1 MSMFQLALQN
11 VKSSMKN
18 CLTLILSLAF
28 TILVFLNFQNIVFS
42 DVLAVLGRHNQEYT
56 NILVETISVVLGCF
70 MFFFTGYATNVFL
83 TRRKKEIGIY
93 IFMGLGNEKIGR
105 LYMIEMTLV
114 GLATLFAGTGSGILF
129 TQLFQMIL
137 LSISDISVD
146 IGFHFSWQSLLITCA
161 FFLTIYLFYVCKG
174 YVNIVRSSVLSLVS
188 ASRRNEY
195 VNTRCGI
202 LVFKA
207 VLGAGLT
214 GAGYYLA
221 IRKGGQEVMAN
232 VLMATILVICGV
244 YFLFGGFL
252 PLCFQ
257 GLAAKKTFLYRR
269 QRCLW
274 VSQLIFRMKKNYRTY
289 AMVCVL
295 MICSVTALSTS
306 FAMKLR
312 YDNIIHFRNTYTYQ
326 LLSDQPD
333 LDKKAEKAIE
343 AQNDI
348 SFHTKIRMLSI
359 MEAESEN
366 SYALV
371 PYSGL
376 KQLAEDA
383 GLEFDADTLQDDET
397 VKLEHLYLLSLLTD
411 RTDITVTMHGKDYRQ
426 VTAVNVPY
434 LGYLQESMTFYLV
447 SDREFERLTP
457 SGTTLYIYSYRIKD
471 IYNFRASL
479 KELDTLVSDTPQNY
493 TGRIVSDPQSSDIEW
508 IRIFY
513 SLGIFMF
520 LVFVM
525 AGGCILLMKIIN
537 DAYEEQARYSVLQ
550 KMGFDYKTLK
560 KSVSMELSMAY
571 LLPFLIMIVSSYFSV
586 HALENMMYTSLLSV
600 WLVSTGVIFVL
611 FFFCYRIS
619 VRIYLGNAMPYG
631 RKLYG

>member
-1 MSMFQLALQN
+1 
-11 VKSSMKN
+11 
-18 CLTLILSLAF
+18 
-28 TILVFLNFQNIVFS
+28 
-42 DVLAVLGRHNQEYT
+42 
-56 NILVETISVVLGCF
+56 
-70 MFFFTGYATNVFL
+70 
-83 TRRKKEIGIY
+83 
-93 IFMGLGNEKIGR
+93 
-105 LYMIEMTLV
+105 
-114 GLATLFAGTGSGILF
+114 
-129 TQLFQMIL
+129 
-137 LSISDISVD
+137 
-146 IGFHFSWQSLLITCA
+146 
-161 FFLTIYLFYVCKG
+161 
-174 YVNIVRSSVLSLVS
+174 
-188 ASRRNEY
+188 
-195 VNTRCGI
+195 
-202 LVFKA
+202 
-207 VLGAGLT
+207 
-214 GAGYYLA
+214 
-221 IRKGGQEVMAN
+221 
-232 VLMATILVICGV
+232 
-244 YFLFGGFL
+244 
-252 PLCFQ
+252 
-257 GLAAKKTFLYRR
+257 
-269 QRCLW
+269 
-274 VSQLIFRMKKNYRTY
+274 
-289 AMVCVL
+289 MVCVL